1 MVTSFSVVFSVLSDQ
16 TISVCSVLREKC
28 VQEPLSQVIE
38 RDESQ
43 EVIASKLL
51 PHATAVKPAALRP
64 DISEL
69 NTSEVS
75 VDDFKTIALAT

>member
-51 PHATAVKPAALRP
+51 PHRA
-64 DISEL
+64 S
-69 NTSEVS
+69 
-75 VDDFKTIALAT
+75 